1 MATAP
6 IDSPM
11 GVIEPGQVAGR
22 KFHWEALVGDEAVVR
37 VTVNW
42 LMGEENLD
50 PAWTFGP
57 EGQRYEMEVRGNPDI
72 SIVDQGFPLRDRRR
86 GPGARHRRHRGAL
99 CELGSRGVRGR
110 TGHRRPIWTC
120 R

>member
-22 KFHWEALVGDEAVVR
+22 KFHWEALVGDEVVVR

-72 SIVDQGFPLRDRRR
+72 IDRRSR
-86 GPGARHRRHRGAL
+86 VSNPRSAARARSTA
-99 CELGSRGVRGR
+99 SSAPPR
-110 TGHRRPIWTC
+110 TA
-120 R
+120 